1 MFKSMDNCV
10 RSKCD
15 HFGDAFGSLVIQKLA
30 EMVAAQASICI
41 WRVDYNAPVGSMV
54 ANNRGSMKQ
63 SEGSSIGSMKR
74 SVR

>member
-30 EMVAAQASICI
+30 EMVAVKASACI
-41 WRVDYNAPVGSMV
+41 WRVYYNTPVGSMV
-54 ANNRGSMKQ
+54 AKNLGSMKQ
-63 SEGSSIGSMKR
+63 SEGSSIACLG
-74 SVR
+74 V